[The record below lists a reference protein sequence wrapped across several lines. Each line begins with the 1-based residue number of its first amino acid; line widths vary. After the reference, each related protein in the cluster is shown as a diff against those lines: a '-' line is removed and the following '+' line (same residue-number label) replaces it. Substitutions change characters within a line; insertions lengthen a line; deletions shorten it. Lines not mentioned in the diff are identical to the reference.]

1 MKFKKWSDRVGETKV
16 VEGLVFTLFESLPND
31 KVSVEVNGELY
42 TVSRG
47 VWRNGKFSKLLRILK
62 PKYVGEVKVIN
73 DILFQV
79 LEYAKGKVKVMADGT
94 DTVEEMGSDTWKN
107 ERFFR
112 NGGKFFK
119 DLAEKVF
126 KTVRKVTK
134 RVTKKAKEVV
144 KYEVALIPTKPIT
157 AELLE
162 KDINTLK
169 NELHYKTFKKAFKE
183 LAKVYHPDKGGNTD
197 TFAIIKDI
205 YDFQGP
211 VLEKV
216 EPAIL
221 TKKDITEEEYRN
233 IAKVSLRCHLTTVQ
247 LSGGKDYSVYYPEF
261 R

>member
-16 VEGLVFTLFESLPND
+16 VDGLVFTLFESLPND

-134 RVTKKAKEVV
+134 RVTKKAKKVV

-157 AELLE
+157 AEILE
-162 KDINTLK
+162 RDINNLENT
-169 NELHYKTFKKAFKE
+169 LHYKEFRQTFRK
-183 LAKVYHPDKGGNTD
+183 LAGTYHPDKGGNATA
-197 TFAIIKDI
+197 FRMIKDI
-205 YDFQGP
+205 YEFQ
-211 VLEKV
+211 
-216 EPAIL
+216 ADIL
-221 TKKDITEEEYRN
+221 KTSEE
-233 IAKVSLRCHLTTVQ
+233 A
-247 LSGGKDYSVYYPEF
+247 LSGLNLKEEDYINITLASLKAKKAVAKAADF
-261 R
+261 FGGRR